1 MPHSPHGVSYDAYRP
16 VVMGR
21 NGMVCA
27 GHPLAAQAGIH
38 ILQQGGNAMDAAI
51 AAAAALNVV
60 EPNMSGIGGDGFLMV
75 YDHAAAQVEVCNA
88 TGAAPYAANPELY
101 RQTGIPAKGIRS
113 VSVPGLLDGW
123 LEAHHRYGSLPLA
136 QLLEP
141 AIDLAANGFPVTHVL
156 HGVIAGD
163 ALLQQFPDSQ
173 AVFAPGG
180 VPLRPGQI
188 LRQPGLARTFQAI
201 ADGGRAAFY
210 EGEIAQALVK
220 FSQEQGGLLALAD
233 FADCRARWEA
243 PIAAAYHG
251 HTVFEAPPNSSGHV
265 LLQELNLVGQFDLP
279 AMGCNTAESIH
290 LMVEAK
296 KLAFADREAY
306 MADPDWVDIPTEGL
320 ISPQYAAGRAG
331 LIDRERAAEVVGHG
345 DPWSYQP
352 ANYRRRPA
360 AASAAAV
367 ARAAPMP
374 EEDTT
379 CFVVADR
386 WGNAVCQLQSI
397 QSSLGSSLVAGDTG
411 ILLNNRMTYWH
422 LDPDHPDCLQPGKRV
437 RHTMNPVMVFRND
450 GAAPPNGASAH
461 SNGAGANR
469 ATGNGVDDGRS
480 VDGNHAGANRIGGNG
495 AGSMRRPGANG
506 VDARIAAPGSL
517 RLVCGTPGADTQVQ
531 TNLQVITHILDFGMT
546 VAEAVE
552 APRWR
557 NTHSPTE
564 SSIPHECANLLYV
577 ESRFP
582 ADTLAGL
589 EQRGHTLERL
599 PHWGASG
606 SEMMIERDPETG
618 ALQGAADPRRDGY
631 AIGW

>member
-1 MPHSPHGVSYDAYRP
+1 MPHSPHGVSYEAYRP

-88 TGAAPYAANPELY
+88 TGAAPYAADPELY
-101 RQTGIPAKGIRS
+101 RQTGIPHKGIRS

-123 LEAHHRYGSLPLA
+123 LEAHQRYGSLPLA
-136 QLLEP
+136 QLLAP

-220 FSQEQGGLLALAD
+220 FSQKQGGLLSLAD

-279 AMGCNTAESIH
+279 ALGCNTAESIH

-345 DPWSYQP
+345 DPWSHQP
-352 ANYRRRPA
+352 ANYRRRPSA
-360 AASAAAV
+360 TSAAAV
-367 ARAAPMP
+367 SRAAPMP

-450 GAAPPNGASAH
+450 GAAPPNGATGNTGAAH
-461 SNGAGANR
+461 SNGAG
-469 ATGNGVDDGRS
+469 GNGIDGGRS
-480 VDGNHAGANRIGGNG
+480 VDGNRAGANHIGGNG

-599 PHWGASG
+599 PNWGASG

>member
-38 ILQQGGNAMDAAI
+38 ILQQGGNAMDAAL
-51 AAAAALNVV
+51 ATAAALNVV

-88 TGAAPYAANPELY
+88 TGAAPYAADPQLY
-101 RQTGIPAKGIRS
+101 RQTGIPNKGIRS

-180 VPLRPGQI
+180 VPLPPGQI

-220 FSQEQGGLLALAD
+220 FSQEQGGLLSLAD
-233 FADCRARWEA
+233 FADCRARWQT

-265 LLQELNLVGQFDLP
+265 LLQELNLVGQFDLQS
-279 AMGCNTAESIH
+279 MGCNTAESIH

-331 LIDRERAAEVVGHG
+331 LIDLERAAEDVGPG
-345 DPWSYQP
+345 DPWSHQP

-360 AASAAAV
+360 AAAV
-367 ARAAPMP
+367 SRAAPMP

-397 QSSLGSSLVAGDTG
+397 QSSLGSSLVSGETG

-450 GAAPPNGASAH
+450 GATPPNGAAH
-461 SNGAGANR
+461 PNGAGANGVS
-469 ATGNGVDDGRS
+469 GNGSGIDDNR
-480 VDGNHAGANRIGGNG
+480 AGANGAAGNG
-495 AGSMRRPGANG
+495 AVSMRRPGANG
-506 VDARIAAPGSL
+506 VDARTAVPGRL

-582 ADTLAGL
+582 DETLAAL

-599 PHWGASG
+599 HRWGASG
-606 SEMMIERDPETG
+606 SEMMIERHPETG

-631 AIGW
+631 AIAW